1 MTRTLFAL
9 LIAGAALLTAS
20 TPALAA
26 GPARGYYQCYQT
38 VQTQNAVTGA
48 PDGYGTS
55 FVTSFQLKAHH
66 KYVVSF
72 SVAPDYRTQ
81 HIAVKGHKVRFVGGP
96 WDSDSSSYHLKGI
109 FSSHG
114 VTMPNSQANPTKRYT
129 LVLRGRSDDA
139 DGAPPASEYAGAVP
153 RSFWYCKKR

>member
-1 MTRTLFAL
+1 MIRTISAL
-9 LIAGAALLTAS
+9 VSVSAALLATS
-20 TPALAA
+20 TSALAA
-26 GPARGYYQCYQT
+26 GPSRGYYQCYQT

-55 FVTSFQLKAHH
+55 FVTSFQLKAHR

-72 SVAPDYRTQ
+72 RVAPDYRTQ
-81 HIAVKGHKVRFVGGP
+81 HITVKGHSVRFVGGP
-96 WDSDSSSYHLKGI
+96 WDDDAASYHLRGT

-114 VTMPNSQANPTKRYT
+114 VTMPNSQAAPAKRYT
-129 LVLRGRSDDA
+129 LVLRGHSGDA
-139 DGAPPASEYAGAVP
+139 DGAPPASEFTGAVP

>member
-1 MTRTLFAL
+1 MPRTLFAL
-9 LIAGAALLTAS
+9 LISGAALLTTA

-38 VQTQNAVTGA
+38 VQTQNVVTGA

-66 KYVVSF
+66 KYDVSF
-72 SVAPDYRTQ
+72 RVSPDYRTQ
-81 HIAVKGHKVRFVGGP
+81 HITVKGHKVRFIGGP
-96 WDSDSSSYHLKGI
+96 WDDDAASYHLKGTYA
-109 FSSHG
+109 SHG
-114 VTMPNSQANPTKRYT
+114 VTMPNSQADPAKRYS
-129 LVLRGRSDDA
+129 LVLRGRSSDA
-139 DGAPPASEYAGAVP
+139 DGAPPATEFTGAVP